1 MHPVRQ
7 TLRSEGQ
14 TFMALST
21 QPVDHYEILGV
32 VSSASDEEIR
42 RRYRFLALA
51 FHPDRYARNS
61 EHHVLAEQQ
70 IKRVNEAYRI
80 LSDSQMRAAFDN
92 ERRLSAG
99 SDASH
104 LRSPASV
111 YAKSLQEMA
120 LSSHRLHQ
128 VEQELQT
135 ARERLER
142 SEQTNATLHNRLAE
156 LEQLRSSE
164 RTTFDAEQKLLR
176 HQIEQM
182 ARQQTESERALRT
195 KYERAIRKVERLEQD
210 AERKNELLER
220 LKHAKD
226 EWETSSQNRVDLL
239 NQRIERL
246 RAEVEDRDQRL
257 AEAIG
262 GRQRLQ
268 QQISH
273 EQHSVKHAV
282 QRYSSALSD
291 SETEAARLQIE
302 LDALATTQQRSR
314 TITRLWQIAAVIGLI
329 NTGILLALAVQWLSG
344 G

>member
-1 MHPVRQ
+1 
-7 TLRSEGQ
+7 
-14 TFMALST
+14 MALSA
-21 QPVDHYEILGV
+21 QSVDHYKILGIA
-32 VSSASDEEIR
+32 SSASEEEIR

-51 FHPDRYARNS
+51 FHPDRFARNS
-61 EHHVLAEQQ
+61 EHHGLAEQQ

-80 LSDSQMRAAFDN
+80 LSDPQMRAAFDS
-92 ERRLSAG
+92 ERRLSLS

-104 LRSPASV
+104 LRSSASV

-128 VEQELQT
+128 VEQELLT

-142 SEQTNATLHNRLAE
+142 SEKTSATLQSRLAE

-176 HQIEQM
+176 YQLEQM
-182 ARQQTESERALRT
+182 TRQQTEAERTLRT
-195 KYERAIRKVERLEQD
+195 KYERALRKIERLEQD
-210 AERKNELLER
+210 AERKNDLIER

-226 EWETSSQNRVDLL
+226 EWETSSQGRVDLL

-246 RAEVEDRDQRL
+246 RAEIEERDQRL
-257 AEAIG
+257 AEAVG

-273 EQHSVKHAV
+273 EQHSAKHVA
-282 QRYSSALSD
+282 QRYSSALSV

-314 TITRLWQIAAVIGLI
+314 TITRLWQTAAVIGLI
-329 NTGILLALAVQWLSG
+329 NTGILLALAIQWLSG

>member
-1 MHPVRQ
+1 
-7 TLRSEGQ
+7 
-14 TFMALST
+14 
-21 QPVDHYEILGV
+21 VDHYEILGIAT
-32 VSSASDEEIR
+32 SASDEEIR

-51 FHPDRYARNS
+51 FHPDRFSRNP
-61 EHHVLAEQQ
+61 EQHTLAEQQ

-80 LSDSQMRAAFDN
+80 LSDPQSRAAFDS
-92 ERRLSAG
+92 ERRFSAS

-104 LRSPASV
+104 LRSSASI
-111 YAKSLQEMA
+111 YAQSLHEMA
-120 LSSHRLHQ
+120 RSGQRLHQ
-128 VEQELQT
+128 VEQELLT

-142 SEQTNATLHNRLAE
+142 SEQSNATLQTRLAE

-176 HQIEQM
+176 HQVEQM
-182 ARQQTESERALRT
+182 ARQQTEFERSLRT
-195 KYERAIRKVERLEQD
+195 KYERAQRKIERLEQD
-210 AERKNELLER
+210 VERKNDLIER
-220 LKHAKD
+220 LKQAKD
-226 EWETSSQNRVDLL
+226 EWEASSQNRVDLL

-246 RAEVEDRDQRL
+246 RAEVEERDQRL
-257 AEAIG
+257 AEAVG

-273 EQHSVKHAV
+273 EQHSAKHTV
-282 QRYSSALSD
+282 QRYSSALD
-291 SETEAARLQIE
+291 LSETEAARLQIE

-329 NTGILLALAVQWLSG
+329 NTGILLALALQWLSG

>member
-1 MHPVRQ
+1 
-7 TLRSEGQ
+7 
-14 TFMALST
+14 MAQAT
-21 QPVDHYEILGV
+21 QSLDHYEILGV
-32 VSSASDEEIR
+32 APSANDEEIR

-51 FHPDRYARNS
+51 FHPDRFTRNS
-61 EHHVLAEQQ
+61 EHHGLAEQQ
-70 IKRVNEAYRI
+70 IKRINEAYRV
-80 LSDSQMRAAFDN
+80 LSDAQMRAAFDN
-92 ERRLSAG
+92 ERRLLAG
-99 SDASH
+99 SEANL
-104 LRSPASV
+104 LRSSASV

-128 VEQELQT
+128 VEQELLS

-142 SEQTNATLHNRLAE
+142 SEHLNATLQARLAE
-156 LEQLRSSE
+156 LEQLRSGE
-164 RTTFDAEQKLLR
+164 RTTFDAEQKTLR

-182 ARQQTESERALRT
+182 ARQQAETERTLRT
-195 KYERAIRKVERLEQD
+195 KYDRAQRKIERLEQD
-210 AERKNELLER
+210 AERKNDLIER

-226 EWETSSQNRVDLL
+226 DWETSSQNRVDLL

-246 RAEVEDRDQRL
+246 RAEIEDRDQRL

-262 GRQRLQ
+262 GRQHLQ

-273 EQHSVKHAV
+273 EQHAAKHVA
-282 QRYSSALSD
+282 QRYSSALSI

-302 LDALATTQQRSR
+302 LDALAATQQRSR
-314 TITRLWQIAAVIGLI
+314 TITRLWQTAAVIGLI